1 MKSSSSSSNLFPQVP
16 TMNEMIDM
24 WKKNKMNTF
33 GIIYSWFLAKVFF
46 LLLVF
51 AVSNSCFF
59 IIWSALLLLF
69 KVASQLEVLPGAE
82 FRVAFEEA
90 MSYGGKVLLGDRPVQ
105 VSNPAM
111 EAGYVLMKLRIYII
125 NFWYCCFHAFG
136 IMFKTEW
143 SCILLFTCQYLV
155 HTHLSLFWEI

>member
-1 MKSSSSSSNLFPQVP
+1 
-16 TMNEMIDM
+16 
-24 WKKNKMNTF
+24 
-33 GIIYSWFLAKVFF
+33 
-46 LLLVF
+46 
-51 AVSNSCFF
+51 
-59 IIWSALLLLF
+59 LLLLF

-125 NFWYCCFHAFG
+125 NF
-136 IMFKTEW
+136 
-143 SCILLFTCQYLV
+143 
-155 HTHLSLFWEI
+155 